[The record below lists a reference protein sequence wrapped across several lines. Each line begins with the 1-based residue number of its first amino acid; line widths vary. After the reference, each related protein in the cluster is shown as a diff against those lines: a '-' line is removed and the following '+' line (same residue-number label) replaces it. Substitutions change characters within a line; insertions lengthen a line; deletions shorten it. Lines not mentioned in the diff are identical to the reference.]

1 MYTLPL
7 TIDVIF
13 IKESE
18 CYLGYHFF
26 FFIDLYAI
34 IMLMSSCYLIN
45 MAQKKEQAGDSVG
58 AHIEDDRCQFGSF
71 IISITT
77 SLQTS

>member
-1 MYTLPL
+1 MSVRPGLCVIIYTLPL

-18 CYLGYHFF
+18 YHLCYRIFF
-26 FFIDLYAI
+26 TDLCAV
-34 IMLMSSCYLIN
+34 IMLISSCYLIN

-58 AHIEDDRCQFGSF
+58 AHNEDD
-71 IISITT
+71 
-77 SLQTS
+77 